1 MLPISFGEQS
11 ITIGP
16 RAGMIE
22 MSFCRDWNIFVCGML
37 FMEGAYLAEEIS
49 MWFLLVSVLSAF
61 AFGVLH
67 KTKW

>member
-16 RAGMIE
+16 RAGIIK
-22 MSFCRDWNIFVCGML
+22 MSFCRDWSIFMCGALCMV
-37 FMEGAYLAEEIS
+37 GAYLAEEKS
-49 MWFLLVSVLSAF
+49 MWFLLVSALSAV
-61 AFGVLH
+61 AFCVMH